1 MWCTTG
7 FDDPCPIKLTEKKS
21 QGVTMFLVEYCS
33 LFDNHSLWIFQGIQ
47 CLNYNNKVTFKGGV
61 QQHLFLEKL
70 VTPSFS
76 FEKGAFC

>member
-47 CLNYNNKVTFKGGV
+47 
-61 QQHLFLEKL
+61 FLEKL
-70 VTPSFS
+70 VMPSFS